1 MSEGGFV
8 LDTPE
13 QIEIYRLLAIQ
24 KALKLEVEHGLIMTK
39 GNQALWRAEEVLEL
53 YERLPEGRL
62 TKKKALR
69 LITTLLEDLMPLDR
83 GESNE

>member
-1 MSEGGFV
+1 MDEGFV

-13 QIEIYRLLAIQ
+13 QIEVFRLLAIQ
-24 KALKLEVEHGLIMTK
+24 KALKLEVERGLKMTK

-69 LITTLLEDLMPLDR
+69 LITTHLEDLTILDR
-83 GESNE
+83 GESNEI

>member
-24 KALKLEVEHGLIMTK
+24 KALKLEVEHGLKMTK